1 MPLGNGISG
10 TPPNGDGLKGY
21 ICIDAASRKPV
32 AAEGELEEV
41 RRDMA
46 SPGVPISRATVTRN
60 QCASG
65 LHGDKSGSKGDRKRG
80 LTGLRLGNQTLSAP
94 SLII

>member
-1 MPLGNGISG
+1 MPLPNGISG
-10 TPPNGDGLKGY
+10 TPSNGDGL
-21 ICIDAASRKPV
+21 ICSDAASRKPV

-65 LHGDKSGSKGDRKRG
+65 LQGDKSGSKGDRKRG
-80 LTGLRLGNQTLSAP
+80 LTGLRLGIKPYPRQV
-94 SLII
+94 